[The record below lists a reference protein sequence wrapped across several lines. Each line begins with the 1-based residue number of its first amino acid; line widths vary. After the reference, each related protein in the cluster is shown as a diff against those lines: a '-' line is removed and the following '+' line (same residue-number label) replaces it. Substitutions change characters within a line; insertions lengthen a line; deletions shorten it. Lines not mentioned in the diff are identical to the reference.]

1 MQKNNYIK
9 DDINN
14 VFSFE
19 MPVLFLIFNRI
30 ETSKLVFNE
39 IKK

>member
-1 MQKNNYIK
+1 MQKNSFIK
-9 DDINN
+9 DDVNK

-30 ETSKLVFNE
+30 EASKLVFNE